1 MSAIQLATI
10 EDALQAWI
18 VAGSGLASDHVT
30 WGGQTAPRPTGAFI
44 SMRLDGLGG
53 ADWDWNDRLDNILA
67 VATTA
72 ITGVNT
78 GTGVLT
84 IPAHGLQ
91 TGDGALVFTTTGTV
105 PGGLSLLTHFYA
117 VVVDANNIKVATSF
131 QLAIASSPTTVT
143 LTSSGTGVTSI
154 NGTPST
160 VRAGQEITQFTRGP
174 RQCRLHLRC
183 FAGAPTGGAPTGGT
197 SPLGVLHDAVSSH
210 ALEAIN
216 AALVAAGIGVCGW
229 DPIIMI
235 DGVVNTTRFEP
246 RAQTTVHLSITSEIV
261 QTSTFIQ
268 VVNVTDNIPT
278 PPVTT
283 TITLPE

>member
-1 MSAIQLATI
+1 MSAIPWQTV

-44 SMRLDGLGG
+44 SMRRDGITGS
-53 ADWDWNDRLDNILA
+53 DWDWNDRLDNILT

-72 ITGVNT
+72 ITSVNT

-84 IPAHGLQ
+84 IPGHGLQ

-105 PGGLSLLTHFYA
+105 PGGLALLTHYYA

-131 QLAIASSPTTVT
+131 QLAIATSPTTVT
-143 LTSSGTGVTSI
+143 LTSSGTGTTSI
-154 NGTPST
+154 NGTPTT
-160 VRAGQEITQFTRGP
+160 VRAGQEVTQYTRGP
-174 RQCRLHLRC
+174 RQMELHLEC
-183 FAGAPTGGAPTGGT
+183 FAGAPTGGAPTGST
-197 SPLGVLHDAVSSH
+197 SPFAILHDAVTSH

-216 AALVAAGIGVCGW
+216 AALVAAGIGVAGW
-229 DPIIMI
+229 DPIKTI
-235 DGVVNTTRFEP
+235 DGVVNTVRFEP
-246 RAQTTVHLSITSEIV
+246 RAQTTVHLHLASELV
-261 QTSTFIQ
+261 QASTFIQ
-268 VVNVTDNIPT
+268 VVNVTENIPT
-278 PPVTT
+278 PPAVT